1 MIDGEGRRIEY
12 LRLSVTDRCNCR
24 CAYCMPAGGVPM
36 LGHADILSFEELAAV
51 ARAAAEL
58 GVRKVRLTG
67 GEPLARRGVV
77 DLVRMVAAVPGVDEV
92 AMTTNATL
100 LAPVAGALREAG
112 LSRLNVSLDTLR
124 PDRYAKITRC
134 GRLED
139 ALAGLA
145 AAREAGFS
153 RTKVNC
159 VLMGGVN
166 DDEVADLAG
175 LARNEAVDVRFIELM
190 PIGPA
195 AGWPRASFVAA
206 EAVLDALPGLELLGR
221 DGVAELYRMPGWAGR
236 VGLIRPMSHKFCDGC
251 SRIRVTADGKLK
263 PCLHSAA
270 EIDLRGLGHEGLLA
284 ALRAGI
290 AAKPKYHLMD
300 EGRASDSAR
309 DMNEIGG

>member
-1 MIDGEGRRIEY
+1 MIDGKGRSIEY

-24 CAYCMPAGGVPM
+24 CAYCMPAGGIPM
-36 LGHADILSFEELAAV
+36 LGHSDILSFEELEAV
-51 ARAAAEL
+51 VRAAAEL

-67 GEPLARRGVV
+67 GEPLVRRGIV
-77 DLVRMVAAVPGVDEV
+77 DLVGMIAQVPGVEEL
-92 AMTTNATL
+92 AMTTNACL
-100 LAPVAGALREAG
+100 LAPVARALREAG

-124 PDRYAKITRC
+124 ADRYEKITRG

-139 ALAGLA
+139 ALAGLE

-153 RTKVNC
+153 RTKINC

-166 DDEVADLAG
+166 DDEVADLA
-175 LARNEAVDVRFIELM
+175 AFAKDSPVDVRFIELM

-195 AGWPRASFVAA
+195 ATMAPGAFVCADI
-206 EAVLDALPGLELLGR
+206 VLDALPGLEPCGR
-221 DGVAELYRMPGWAGR
+221 DGVAELYRMDGWAGR

-251 SRIRVTADGKLK
+251 SRIRVTADGRLK
-263 PCLHSAA
+263 PCLHSSA
-270 EIDLRGLGHEGLLA
+270 EINLRGLGHDELLA

-290 AAKPKYHLMD
+290 AAKPAYHLMD
-300 EGRASDSAR
+300 QTHASESAR